1 MLRFNYFKDSQYVLD
16 ELTGYTYHCT
26 NQELVDLL
34 NQLNNRA
41 DSISEELYK
50 NKYKR
55 CKKKRK
61 KCLE

>member
-1 MLRFNYFKDSQYVLD
+1 MMMRFNFFKDSQYVLD

-41 DSISEELYK
+41 DSISEEFI
-50 NKYKR
+50 
-55 CKKKRK
+55 RK
-61 KCLE
+61 